1 MLFKCGE
8 GRLFFNFVD
17 FVGFSSLLFF
27 RFSRLILLFWFYV
40 LCTTLHV
47 SL

>member
-1 MLFKCGE
+1 MLFKCEGGG
-8 GRLFFNFVD
+8 GRLFFNFVGNSSLILL
-17 FVGFSSLLFF
+17 GFS
-27 RFSRLILLFWFYV
+27 RFILLFWFYV